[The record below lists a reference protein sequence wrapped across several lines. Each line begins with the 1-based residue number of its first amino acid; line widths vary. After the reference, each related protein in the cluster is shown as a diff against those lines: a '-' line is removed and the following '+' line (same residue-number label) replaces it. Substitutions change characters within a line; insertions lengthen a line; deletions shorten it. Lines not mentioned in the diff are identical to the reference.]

1 MSDAICR
8 SLRADGTPC
17 QARPTE
23 DGYCFAHSP
32 ALRERTAAARR
43 AGGYGRSNAARAA
56 RHIPKDMRGLG
67 RRLMEAIDQV
77 HAGELDPRRASAMA
91 SLAGAVCRVYET
103 GEIQQR
109 IEALEV
115 AASLSPR
122 RGA

>member
-1 MSDAICR
+1 
-8 SLRADGTPC
+8 
-17 QARPTE
+17 
-23 DGYCFAHSP
+23 
-32 ALRERTAAARR
+32 
-43 AGGYGRSNAARAA
+43 
-56 RHIPKDMRGLG
+56 
-67 RRLMEAIDQV
+67 MEAIDQV